1 MSSGTATTAIVT
13 LAAVLALVVLAGQV
27 IRRLGL
33 TPGLSLRMRAGPSR
47 RLQMVE
53 ALPLDARRRLLL
65 VHCDGRELLLLV
77 GGPQDLVVCAAASGA
92 AARSG
97 A

>member
-1 MSSGTATTAIVT
+1 MATTAIVT
-13 LAAVLALVVLAGQV
+13 LAAVLALIVLAGQV

-33 TPGLSLRMRAGPSR
+33 TPGLSHRMRSGPGR
-47 RLQMVE
+47 RLEVVE

-65 VHCDGRELLLLV
+65 VRCDGRDLLLLV
-77 GGPQDLVVCAAASGA
+77 GGSQELVVSAAQAGA
-92 AARSG
+92 IVRSE

>member
-1 MSSGTATTAIVT
+1 MATTAIVT

-33 TPGLSLRMRAGPSR
+33 TPGLSHRMRAGPGR

-65 VHCDGRELLLLV
+65 VHCDGRDLLLLV
-77 GGPQDLVVCAAASGA
+77 GGPQDLVVSAAAAGA
-92 AARSG
+92 AAKSE